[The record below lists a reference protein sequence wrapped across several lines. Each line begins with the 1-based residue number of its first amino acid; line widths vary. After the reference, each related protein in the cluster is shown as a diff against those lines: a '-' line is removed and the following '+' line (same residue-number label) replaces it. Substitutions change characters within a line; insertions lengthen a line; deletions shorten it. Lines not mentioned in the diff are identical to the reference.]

1 MKGQKNKL
9 GARVLT
15 EKEMEMI
22 LPGAQS
28 IFEQIEVFRSNADEI
43 CDAEQ
48 ENEQRINNIGIMG
61 CRGAGKTS
69 VLRSFYQKL
78 KAESE
83 KNGDVVLPIIVP
95 ENMSASATL
104 MDVVLGILKSEV
116 EVAKK
121 EGKQQKSGDCIY
133 NGRDKLEKEYNEM
146 VKKYCYIKKDYR
158 DILMQQ
164 FTTEQYYV
172 DKTKEVFNSDTEFI
186 TLFRKFI
193 KTLLEKK
200 KADSNGMV
208 FLFIDDID
216 LSTTR
221 CMDVVR
227 TLLSYLSNP
236 RIVTMISGDLET
248 FEEALTLEFLR
259 QEQALDAETMGKTYY
274 SAPENAE
281 DSSLLE
287 RKKKMAYEYLK
298 KIVPPAYRKTIKY
311 WSLGDRGSYQ
321 IAQEDEKQP
330 SLAELLV
337 KVTGEYVGKTYFMS
351 AGGENFAV
359 SYHMFDDT
367 SRGLNNV
374 YNVLLELAEESEGTD
389 RTVGFWR
396 LIETMID
403 SKVLYARYRTQ
414 ILERV
419 LVRTKEGVRV
429 DFFSAQTLLYG
440 EEDTSKAEEKAS
452 KTEEKSSKAEE
463 NTSKQ
468 DSDKMIMQA
477 ENGFAIFLLADF
489 TARLFGQKIEEDGN
503 YKVLKNR
510 VIKEYLRNE
519 SIDGKIA
526 EPRNFIDLNREIPK
540 DVYKRMLPIQRVL
553 AEFLLNGDFIFDI
566 YLINYLGRTE
576 IYTILNDIGKIE
588 NKSER
593 WATYNVASA
602 LMKVIE
608 VMGESEEEQKNYL
621 ASLYLRM
628 QDTLMNLLDLLPQD
642 AKVVYGESLVQGTIT
657 SDETNHWGNSNDFV
671 DAGFYNV
678 KCYLNSGERSMRI
691 TPWNN
696 FLWAA
701 ENLSK
706 LRYWIY
712 FELYMREKQQRIS
725 FDVSKRAEELIYRGL
740 TKALMKQL
748 ESVIQKEN
756 IKKISEYKY
765 EIPEELNEKEK
776 QEIKVICSIDERNM
790 WTYDYVKTVVAS
802 YLENREDDWV
812 ADTIRGRLLFD
823 AGELLKEDGAYQR
836 FYACDKGKTNTAL
849 VIELGKKL
857 ERFLSFEKVDKK
869 ENVYLCLEQ
878 ILIVEYTIE
887 EFLKNHSRIQYGKWE
902 TRRLLMAVKEL
913 PVVLHTDKVGWNQKM
928 KLSQEREREFCERKK
943 LDASQQLIRYN
954 NITEGD
960 IKKLCDDIFNQRVD
974 KTEESIIKQY
984 IRQKSLTDVKEVQYY
999 IKYMVYKE
1007 KLDNLWQTIEKT
1019 DGQTVEE
1026 WKTEKWKNMEKITSE
1041 QQLRFYLHSYLRYL
1055 QANDKDAQHAG
1066 ELADSVAK
1074 LTEYVFESG
1083 KIADKQT
1090 QSEFFA
1096 MVGEE
1101 LGIPEEEFETLFHS

>member
-28 IFEQIEVFRSNADEI
+28 IFEQIEVFRSNASKI

-104 MDVVLGILKSEV
+104 MDVVLGMLKSEV
-116 EVAKK
+116 EVAKEK
-121 EGKQQKSGDCIY
+121 RKQQKSGDCIY

-193 KTLLEKK
+193 ETLLEEK
-200 KADSNGMV
+200 KADSKGMV

-259 QEQALDAETMGKTYY
+259 QEQALDAETMEKTYY

-337 KVTGEYVGKTYFMS
+337 KVTGKYVGKSYFMS

-359 SYHMFDDT
+359 SYHLFDDT

-374 YNVLLELAEESEGTD
+374 YNVLLELAEKPEDAD

-419 LVRTKEGVRV
+419 LVRTKESVRV
-429 DFFSAQTLLYG
+429 DFLSAYALLYG
-440 EEDTSKAEEKAS
+440 DDTNIEENTSKAEEK
-452 KTEEKSSKAEE
+452 
-463 NTSKQ
+463 TSKQ
-468 DSDKMIMQA
+468 DSDKMIIQA

-489 TARLFGQKIEEDGN
+489 TARLFGQKIQEDEN
-503 YKVLKNR
+503 YKKLKKR
-510 VIKEYLRNE
+510 VVKEYLLNE
-519 SIDGKIA
+519 TIDGKIA
-526 EPRNFIDLNREIPK
+526 
-540 DVYKRMLPIQRVL
+540 KRQKVVGLDKLILESSGKSVLPIQRVL
-553 AEFLLNGDFIFDI
+553 VKLLLEGEFIFDL
-566 YLINYLGRTE
+566 YLITYLGRAE
-576 IYTILNDIGKIE
+576 IYVIVKEVGVIEDE
-588 NKSER
+588 NKR
-593 WATYNVASA
+593 QAAYKVASA

-608 VMGESEEEQKNYL
+608 MMRAGEEEQKNYL
-621 ASLYLRM
+621 ASLYLQM
-628 QDTLMNLLDLLPQD
+628 QDVLLELLDLLPQD
-642 AKVVYGESLVQGTIT
+642 EKVVYGASLVQESVVLRGMGGR
-657 SDETNHWGNSNDFV
+657 WRKCNDL
-671 DAGFYNV
+671 ANIGIENV
-678 KCYLNSGERSMRI
+678 SIYLVNYKTNSGQTMKEYLASVY
-691 TPWNN
+691 
-696 FLWAA
+696 
-701 ENLSK
+701 EQVQK
-706 LRYWIY
+706 LLYWIY
-712 FELYMREKQQRIS
+712 FETQMREKEAQSIQ
-725 FDVSKRAEELIYRGL
+725 FDVLKMAKELTYRGIIMSF
-740 TKALMKQL
+740 MKKL
-748 ESVIQKEN
+748 EPVIQKEG
-756 IKKISEYKY
+756 IKRLSESNYKVSD
-765 EIPEELNEKEK
+765 EQNEKK
-776 QEIKVICSIDERNM
+776 QMEVICKIDEKNM
-790 WTYDYVKTVVAS
+790 WRHEYVIQNV
-802 YLENREDDWV
+802 EDFLYKRRRAYV
-812 ADTIRGRLLFD
+812 NAAIEGRILFD
-823 AGELLKEDGAYQR
+823 MGELLKEGGAYQQ
-836 FYACDKGKTNTAL
+836 FVDCKTGSSNTAL
-849 VIELGKKL
+849 VIVLKEKLNKFLGL
-857 ERFLSFEKVDKK
+857 EREEKT
-869 ENVYLCLEQ
+869 ENVYLCMEQVLVLECT
-878 ILIVEYTIE
+878 LE

-902 TRRLLMAVKEL
+902 TRRLLTAVKEL
-913 PVVLHTDKVGWNQKM
+913 PLVLRTDIMDWKEKITAFQD
-928 KLSQEREREFCERKK
+928 RERAFFEETGLNDIPGKLKK
-943 LDASQQLIRYN
+943 YGVEEQDIN
-954 NITEGD
+954 NIYGKIRNMEG
-960 IKKLCDDIFNQRVD
+960 NVNEA
-974 KTEESIIKQY
+974 EESIIKNYLSERKCFNEEEIRYY
-984 IRQKSLTDVKEVQYY
+984 IR
-999 IKYMVYKE
+999 YMVRKKE
-1007 KLDNLWQTIEKT
+1007 IENKL
-1019 DGQTVEE
+1019 GQLKPSDKPIEE
-1026 WKTEKWKNMEKITSE
+1026 WEEEQWENREKPIPE

-1101 LGIPEEEFETLFHS
+1101 LGISEEEFETLF

>member
-28 IFEQIEVFRSNADEI
+28 IFEQIEVFRSNASKI

-104 MDVVLGILKSEV
+104 MDVVLGMLKSEV
-116 EVAKK
+116 EVAKEK
-121 EGKQQKSGDCIY
+121 RKQQKSGDCIY

-193 KTLLEKK
+193 ETLLEEK
-200 KADSNGMV
+200 KADSKGMV

-259 QEQALDAETMGKTYY
+259 QEQALDAETMEKTYY

-359 SYHMFDDT
+359 SYHLFDDT

-374 YNVLLELAEESEGTD
+374 YNVLLELAEEQSAENAEESEGTD

-429 DFFSAQTLLYG
+429 DFFSVHTLLYG
-440 EEDTSKAEEKAS
+440 KEVAID
-452 KTEEKSSKAEE
+452 E
-463 NTSKQ
+463 NTSKT
-468 DSDKMIMQA
+468 DGDDMTMQA

-489 TARLFGQKIEEDGN
+489 TARLFGQKIEGDRN

-526 EPRNFIDLNREIPK
+526 EPRDFIDLNWWIPK
-540 DVYKRMLPIQRVL
+540 DVYERMLSIQRVL
-553 AEFLLNGDFIFDI
+553 TEFLLNGDFIFDI
-566 YLINYLGRTE
+566 YLITYLGRTE
-576 IYTILNDIGKIE
+576 IYTILNDIGRIKNE
-588 NKSER
+588 DEHQAVYK
-593 WATYNVASA
+593 VASA

-608 VMGESEEEQKNYL
+608 AMGENEEEQKNYL

-628 QDTLMNLLDLLPQD
+628 HDTLMDLLDLLPQD
-642 AKVVYGESLVQGTIT
+642 AKVVYGASLVQGVVTRRKKSNKWREGRNWVYMGIENVNSYLVNCQNYNGQT
-657 SDETNHWGNSNDFV
+657 AEKNLALADER
-671 DAGFYNV
+671 
-678 KCYLNSGERSMRI
+678 LQ
-691 TPWNN
+691 
-696 FLWAA
+696 
-701 ENLSK
+701 K
-706 LRYWIY
+706 LLYWIY
-712 FELYMREKQQRIS
+712 FETEMREKKDEQMQFNIQNMAQE
-725 FDVSKRAEELIYRGL
+725 VIYRGM
-740 TKALMKQL
+740 TMSFMKQL
-748 ESVIQKEN
+748 GSAVQREGIKRLGESSYIVSDEQSEKKQMEIICRIDEKNMWRHEYVIQNVKDF
-756 IKKISEYKY
+756 
-765 EIPEELNEKEK
+765 LNKRRK
-776 QEIKVICSIDERNM
+776 A
-790 WTYDYVKTVVAS
+790 YVNLAI
-802 YLENREDDWV
+802 E
-812 ADTIRGRLLFD
+812 GRILFD
-823 AGELLKEDGAYQR
+823 MRELLKEGGAYQQ
-836 FYACDKGKTNTAL
+836 FEDCQTGSSNTAL
-849 VIELGKKL
+849 VIGLQEKLKEFLRLGG
-857 ERFLSFEKVDKK
+857 EEKT
-869 ENVYLCLEQ
+869 ENVYLCMEQVLVLECT
-878 ILIVEYTIE
+878 LE

-902 TRRLLMAVKEL
+902 TRRLLTAVKEL
-913 PVVLHTDKVGWNQKM
+913 PLVLRTDITDWKEKITAFQEGERAFLKETGLDDIAG
-928 KLSQEREREFCERKK
+928 KLEKYGVTEQDIDNTHRRIQIWKENDLEENIIKNYLLERKLPDK
-943 LDASQQLIRYN
+943 D
-954 NITEGD
+954 E
-960 IKKLCDDIFNQRVD
+960 IK
-974 KTEESIIKQY
+974 
-984 IRQKSLTDVKEVQYY
+984 YY
-999 IKYMVYKE
+999 ISYMVRKKE
-1007 KLDNLWQTIEKT
+1007 IGNQWEQLKT
-1019 DGQTVEE
+1019 PNRQLEE
-1026 WKTEKWKNMEKITSE
+1026 WKEEWWESIEKPIPE
-1041 QQLRFYLHSYLRYL
+1041 QQLRFYLHSYLRCL
-1055 QANDKDAQHAG
+1055 QANDKDAQHVG

-1101 LGIPEEEFETLFHS
+1101 LGISEEEFETLF

>member
-1 MKGQKNKL
+1 
-9 GARVLT
+9 
-15 EKEMEMI
+15 MEMI

-28 IFEQIEVFRSNADEI
+28 IFEQIEVFRNNANEI

-69 VLRSFYQKL
+69 VLRSFYQNL
-78 KAESE
+78 KAESQ

-104 MDVVLGILKSEV
+104 MDVVLGTLKSEV
-116 EVAKK
+116 EAVK
-121 EGKQQKSGDCIY
+121 EERKQQKSGDCIY

-193 KTLLEKK
+193 ETLLEKK
-200 KADSNGMV
+200 KADSKGMV

-259 QEQALDAETMGKTYY
+259 QEEALDAETMEKTYY
-274 SAPENAE
+274 SVSENAK
-281 DSSLLE
+281 DNNLLE

-337 KVTGEYVGKTYFMS
+337 KVTGEYVGKSYFMS

-359 SYHMFDDT
+359 SYHLFDDT

-374 YNVLLELAEESEGTD
+374 YNVLLELAEESECTD

-403 SKVLYARYRTQ
+403 SKVLYAKYRMQ

-419 LVRTKEGVRV
+419 LVRTKESVRV
-429 DFFSAQTLLYG
+429 DFFSVHTLLYG
-440 EEDTSKAEEKAS
+440 KEVAID
-452 KTEEKSSKAEE
+452 E
-463 NTSKQ
+463 NTSKT
-468 DSDKMIMQA
+468 DGDDMTMQA
-477 ENGFAIFLLADF
+477 EKGFSIFLLADF
-489 TARLFGQKIEEDGN
+489 TARLFGQKIEEDEN
-503 YKVLKNR
+503 YNALKNR
-510 VIKEYLRNE
+510 VVKEYLRNE
-519 SIDGKIA
+519 AIDGKIA

-553 AEFLLNGDFIFDI
+553 AELLLNGGFIFDI
-566 YLINYLGRTE
+566 YLIMYLGRTE

-588 NKSER
+588 DKSER
-593 WATYNVASA
+593 WAIYNVASA
-602 LMKVIE
+602 LMRVIE
-608 VMGESEEEQKNYL
+608 AMGENEEEQKKYL

-642 AKVVYGESLVQGTIT
+642 AKVVYGASLVQKT
-657 SDETNHWGNSNDFV
+657 SMLKQIEHWDNNSSDV
-671 DAGFYNV
+671 ADAGFYNV
-678 KCYLNSGERSMRI
+678 KCYLRTRDKMKKISDSD
-691 TPWNN
+691 
-696 FLWAA
+696 FLWAF
-701 ENLSK
+701 ENLLK
-706 LRYWIY
+706 IQYWIY
-712 FELYMREKQQRIS
+712 FELHMRENKRGGIS
-725 FDVSKRAEELIYRGL
+725 FDIARVTEELIYRGL
-740 TKALMKQL
+740 TKTLMKQL
-748 ESVIQKEN
+748 ESVIGKEGVKKLN
-756 IKKISEYKY
+756 AENYKIS
-765 EIPEELNEKEK
+765 NEQDEK
-776 QEIKVICSIDERNM
+776 RKMEVICKIDEKNM
-790 WTYDYVKTVVAS
+790 WRHEYVTQNVKKFLDKKRTEYFNNAT
-802 YLENREDDWV
+802 E
-812 ADTIRGRLLFD
+812 GRILFD
-823 AGELLKEDGAYQR
+823 MGELLEEGGAYRQ
-836 FYACDKGKTNTAL
+836 FADCKTGTSKTAL
-849 VIELGKKL
+849 VIGLQKKL
-857 ERFLSFEKVDKK
+857 KEFLGLGNEEKT

-878 ILIVEYTIE
+878 VLVIECTLE

-902 TRRLLMAVKEL
+902 TRRFLMAMKEL
-913 PVVLHTDKVGWNQKM
+913 PLVLHTDTVDWNEKM
-928 KLSQEREREFCERKK
+928 KAFQKRERVFLGEPQTTRKLLQEHHLQEDDIADIQKEIFKDKSSDTFGGFLLDSSKRKLQTVDEYERDIINKYIEKK
-943 LDASQQLIRYN
+943 NFSDDKKIRY
-954 NITEGD
+954 D
-960 IKKLCDDIFNQRVD
+960 I
-974 KTEESIIKQY
+974 E
-984 IRQKSLTDVKEVQYY
+984 
-999 IKYMVYKE
+999 YMVYKE
-1007 KLDNLWQTIEKT
+1007 ELDNLWQTVEKT
-1019 DGQTVEE
+1019 DGQTIEE
-1026 WKTEKWKNMEKITSE
+1026 WEEEQWENRETPIPE

-1074 LTEYVFESG
+1074 FTEYVFESG
-1083 KIADKQT
+1083 KVADKQT

-1101 LGIPEEEFETLFHS
+1101 LGISEEEFETLFNS